1 MPSKN
6 YGRSARLLLLVIVF
20 QLGVGLVVLGD
31 VANAVRGYSEAVPGI
46 AQLLGGLLA
55 AAALLYLIGA
65 WLTGGG
71 VSREDGGPDG

>member
-31 VANAVRGYSEAVPGI
+31 VANAV
-46 AQLLGGLLA
+46 GGLLA

-65 WLTGGG
+65 WLTGGE